1 MVLKEA
7 AHLDIKTSS
16 CLKGI
21 LACMVLI
28 CHMHARVSLFSSN
41 ILGPIFT
48 AFGYLSVSVFF
59 FLSGYGLKE
68 AASKKEHYV
77 SNFPKKK
84 LLPFFCICCFTILI
98 YFIRD
103 ICVGDDVN
111 ILTLMQSFFF
121 GNTIV
126 DNGWYLQTQLLF
138 YIIFYLAYNFVKN
151 KKSFALLFIIVLYCI
166 FCAIAKLS
174 TTWYEASLCFPLGIL
189 YSEYKDKI
197 NFILFKNKIIHLIS
211 ILCVLIVFIITLFF
225 GNKPFLNE
233 CFRIPLKLISSVFF
247 CLLVLTI
254 ISLINIRNPITE
266 FLGKL
271 SLEIY
276 LLQGIFLNLFKK
288 QLIIDNDW
296 VYIIC
301 VAVCT
306 LLLAFLFHPIYKSIG
321 NIGNSHLN
329 GSNHRNKI

>member
-1 MVLKEA
+1 MILNETTR
-7 AHLDIKTSS
+7 LDIKTSS

-41 ILGPIFT
+41 ILGTIFT
-48 AFGYLSVSVFF
+48 AFGYLSVATFF

-98 YFIRD
+98 YLIRD
-103 ICVGDDVN
+103 ICVGNDVN
-111 ILTLMQSFFF
+111 ILTLVQSFLF

-138 YIIFYLAYNFVKN
+138 YIIFYLVYNFVKN
-151 KKSFALLFIIVLYCI
+151 KRSFALIFIIALYCV
-166 FCAIAKLS
+166 FCAVAKLS
-174 TTWYEASLCFPLGIL
+174 TTWYEASFCFPLGIL
-189 YSEYKDKI
+189 YSENKHKI
-197 NFILFKNKIIHLIS
+197 NSILFKNKTRHLIS

-225 GNKPFLNE
+225 GNKPFLSE

-247 CLLVLTI
+247 CLLVLTTVT
-254 ISLINIRNPITE
+254 LINIKNPITE
-266 FLGKL
+266 FLGKI

-276 LLQGIFLNLFKK
+276 LLQGIFLNLFKE
-288 QLIIDNDW
+288 QFVIDNDW
-296 VYIIC
+296 IYIIC
-301 VAVCT
+301 VVLFT
-306 LLLAFLFHPIYKSIG
+306 LLLAFLFHPIYKRIG
-321 NIGNSHLN
+321 NIGNSNHN
-329 GSNHRNKI
+329 GS